1 MASSQHTKVKVVRS
15 TGYKLIAGLAKKRLA
30 LMQHVVQDDGDPVTP
45 VKKKHVKQPA
55 TETTMNLM
63 DDIDAI
69 TAKGKGGIV
78 ADAAMDVAP
87 APLCT

>member
-30 LMQHVVQDDGDPVTP
+30 LMQHVVQDDGNSVTP

-55 TETTMNLM
+55 TETIMNLM

>member
-1 MASSQHTKVKVVRS
+1 MSDLLTDVGVVDGR
-15 TGYKLIAGLAKKRLA
+15 AGLGRATSSGRL
-30 LMQHVVQDDGDPVTP
+30 QE
-45 VKKKHVKQPA
+45 KHVKQPA

>member
-1 MASSQHTKVKVVRS
+1 MVRS

-55 TETTMNLM
+55 TETTMNLV
-63 DDIDAI
+63 DEIDAI
-69 TAKGKGGIV
+69 SAKKKDGIM
-78 ADAAMDVAP
+78 AGAAMDLVP
-87 APLCT
+87 AP